1 MMGRGNDFGADY
13 VGPLLFLRQW
23 EGGMGA
29 HVGESDNLY
38 NLSHLTNSAKYTTS
52 HINGLVLGGVYAFSN
67 QASRTGGAGFANDRA
82 CTFGVRYQNGPLVAA
97 ASYLEVN
104 QPTAGNTEGNNQSGA
119 GAGVYVNLRNIF
131 SGPVIRQQAVA
142 GGANYTR
149 GSLTAGLLNRWVK
162 LSCADR
168 TSLRLSNHEAN
179 GRYRFAGEWKACVAL
194 IYTDGYADGANS
206 LDKFAVGNRPKWEKI
221 NRGLDYTLSKRTSLY
236 GLFVWQKATV
246 DVTQAAIFNSGPLSG
261 RRTAVNSAPHLKCA
275 HDSSR
280 RLPLHQRSAEV
291 IDRNNSLGVL
301 GAWDIKT

>member
-13 VGPLLFLRQW
+13 VGPLLFSRQW

-38 NLSHLTNSAKYTTS
+38 NLSHLTNTAKYTTS
-52 HINGLVLGGVYAFSN
+52 HINGLVLGGTYAFSN

-119 GAGVYVNLRNIF
+119 GAGDYVNLRNIF

-149 GSLTAGLLNRWVK
+149 GPLTAGLVNRWVK

-168 TSLRLSNHEAN
+168 TSPRLSNYEAN
-179 GRYRFAGEWKACVAL
+179 RRYRFVGEWKACVAL
-194 IYTDGYADGANS
+194 IHTDRYADGGNS
-206 LDKFAVGNRPKWEKI
+206 LGKFAVGNRPKWKKI

-236 GLFVWQKATV
+236 GVFVWQKATG
-246 DVTQAAIFNSGPLSG
+246 DATQAAIFNSGRLSG
-261 RRTAVNSAPHLKCA
+261 RRTAANSAPRLKCA

-280 RLPLHQRSAEV
+280 RLRPTSEV
-291 IDRNNSLGVL
+291 P
-301 GAWDIKT
+301 K